1 MTKIIKGFVFLLL
14 VVIAIFIIFNEKDL
28 SVEEAK
34 STLQDENSQFVSVDG
49 LEVHYKREGNGFPL
63 VLVHGTGAILQTW
76 NEWTNLLKDSFEI
89 IRMDIPAFGLTGPR
103 QDNDYSIEMYVNF
116 INKFMNAIGIDSFL
130 IAGNSLG
137 GEIVWQYALQ
147 HPEKVGKMIL
157 LDPAGIEH
165 DEKKLNTLAFRLAKN
180 EKLTRVVT
188 NLGTKYLV
196 EDAVKDVY
204 FDKSKVT
211 EEKLK
216 YYHTAALREGNR
228 KALIQRIQ
236 NITYE
241 PEEILQK
248 IQTPTLVLWGDHDVL
263 IDVKLAEK
271 YRNNLPNA
279 EVIIYENVGHV
290 PMEEI
295 PQQSAADAMRF
306 LRGK

>member
-34 STLQDENSQFVSVDG
+34 RTLQDENSQFVSVDG

-116 INKFMNAIGIDSFL
+116 IDKFMNAIGIDSFL

>member
-34 STLQDENSQFVSVDG
+34 RTLQDENSQFVSVDG

-116 INKFMNAIGIDSFL
+116 IDKFMNAIGIDSFL

-196 EDAVKDVY
+196 KDAVRDVY